1 MGSMGLAERGGNEQ
15 GRAPGQPGVR
25 WHGTDTAPPQTNPA
39 TFSASL
45 RDLAPALYDFLHRLS
60 GRAEAANALIRQVA
74 SQAAMNAGS
83 ASQWPSVRAW
93 LFARAYAA
101 LPMERAAASA
111 DPAAYIATDPALLPP
126 ATAESGVEEMARA
139 VWRAISAL
147 PVEQHALVHLHTRE
161 AMVVG
166 EAASVLGVTER
177 EASDRLQ
184 QLLPAVEAAS
194 RALFLIRYG
203 RSRDPDLDALLNRMS
218 ITRLTPEARTR
229 IEEYAEQSPRAQELL
244 RAAPPPLTVYAAL
257 RPLAP
262 LAAVVEEAVAAALP
276 WLYVVAPPAPP
287 PASLTTAIQ
296 AEMPAN
302 GGYGA
307 GETTTVN
314 PAATPWDGTQT
325 IPQGY
330 GYGEAPYGLPP
341 PTNPAAAEWSG
352 TKMLDIPVRQR
363 VVQEEAVYTPPRPR
377 ARRGV
382 GPLALLGV
390 LGGALVLV
398 VGALVLFLVKG
409 DGGAGNVAVTATVG
423 GTAASVTTTAPGS
436 PTRAIAPALQTAT
449 ALAGTIGTPTPQ
461 PTVTTAPRPPS
472 AGTETAAA
480 GSVEATAAL
489 TPTPIGTA
497 VSIPTVPTVPS
508 TAVIPTPA
516 PRVTQIPLESP
527 TPRVTPAPT
536 LARTATKPATI
547 PTTAPT
553 AAPTAAATATAPRA
567 TTAAATA
574 VPTVAAS
581 VTAPRGGT
589 IAVDKG
595 SINLGASGNSAAVTL
610 SNKGPAASPYSAK
623 ANTTWL
629 AVSPASGSIP
639 AGGTIP
645 TTISVDRSG
654 LKAGQTYS
662 GTITFT
668 TASGASST
676 VTVTITT

>member
-1 MGSMGLAERGGNEQ
+1 MGSMGLAERSGNEQ

-25 WHGTDTAPPQTNPA
+25 WRGTDTAPPQTNPT

-45 RDLAPALYDFLHRLS
+45 RDLTPALYDFLHRLS

-74 SQAAMNAGS
+74 SQAAMSAAS
-83 ASQWPSVRAW
+83 ASQWPSARAW

-101 LPMERAAASA
+101 LPMERTAASA
-111 DPAAYIATDPALLPP
+111 DPAAYIATDPTLLPP

-177 EASDRLQ
+177 EASDRLE

-203 RSRDPDLDALLNRMS
+203 RSRDPDLDALLSELN
-218 ITRLTPEARTR
+218 ITRLTPETRTR

-262 LAAVVEEAVAAALP
+262 PTAAVEEAVAAALP
-276 WLYVVAPPAPP
+276 WLHVVAPPAPP
-287 PASLTTAIQ
+287 TASLTTPIQ
-296 AEMPAN
+296 AAMPAN

-314 PAATPWDGTQT
+314 PAATPWDGTETTAQRY
-325 IPQGY
+325 GY
-330 GYGEAPYGLPP
+330 GYGETPYGTPP
-341 PTNPAAAEWSG
+341 PTDPAAAEWSG

-398 VGALVLFLVKG
+398 VGALVFFLVKG
-409 DGGAGNVAVTATVG
+409 DGGVGNVAVTATVG
-423 GTAASVTTTAPGS
+423 STAAASVTTTALGS
-436 PTRAIAPALQTAT
+436 PTSAIAPALQTAT

-472 AGTETAAA
+472 AGTETAAV
-480 GSVEATAAL
+480 GSVEATVVV
-489 TPTPIGTA
+489 TPTPIGTPA
-497 VSIPTVPTVPS
+497 SIPTIPTVPS

-536 LARTATKPATI
+536 ATKPP
-547 PTTAPT
+547 PTT
-553 AAPTAAATATAPRA
+553 AATATAPRA

-645 TTISVDRSG
+645 ATISVDRSG